1 MIRKFWLHGT
11 TGFFVAGEISSYAVV
26 VLSIATA
33 WALVRVWLRVNQYM
47 ASYFTSSGDTSA
59 RCAVIWVRFPF
70 DVISKQPAVEHK
82 IGALPEVRAN
92 IMISWPPQVIETV
105 LGRSRLKTC

>member
-1 MIRKFWLHGT
+1 MIRKFWLHGN
-11 TGFFVAGEISSYAVV
+11 TGFFVRGEISSYAVV

-82 IGALPEVRAN
+82 IRGSARGQSQHHDLLAATGDRNGFWVGLN
-92 IMISWPPQVIETV
+92 
-105 LGRSRLKTC
+105 